1 MSDRKGAID
10 ALKNKE
16 MKKKWNILIVSYI
29 DDNYGDILIRIC
41 FEQLLRVVLKNLNVS
56 DESVQIS
63 RTSIKNVDEKLVC
76 SADIIAFSGGGLFG
90 LSYLGFYEG
99 VSRII
104 ELADQNDIPVILSSM
119 GFNNMDANADN
130 EHLIRELFQKKCIKA
145 LSVRE
150 NLPLFRRYAGG
161 GDFEICQ
168 VCDPAVWTKYV
179 YATRLPQP
187 LQTHSDEIIGINVV
201 RGGLFKDNDIPWNL
215 GDELRYLDE
224 LRQELDKRGLRYLFY
239 TNGSFLDDNTLH
251 YFADQYDIPDE
262 RLVFPMT
269 TSEWVGTVAQFD
281 RVASIRM
288 HSSIVSYALSIP
300 SVNLIW
306 NKKIPFFYEYIGYPE
321 RALDV
326 TQWNGSAVFEMLE
339 QIKEQPYPLNEEYL
353 MSLYRYLYR
362 VMRMLLPTQAT
373 EEDVFHFAAVTKELC
388 GMSVSDEED
397 GDNLRFKLN
406 KGERQ
411 YLLRFKE
418 LREQECEL
426 KQLRKAKKEL
436 DRKNKEIEKL
446 KIKLQRLNR
455 LPSVR
460 LARLLRRVIRKLQK
474 R

>member
-1 MSDRKGAID
+1 MKYSE
-10 ALKNKE
+10 NKE
-16 MKKKWNILIVSYI
+16 KRNILIVSYI

-41 FEQLLRVVLKNLNVS
+41 FEQLLRIVLKNL
-56 DESVQIS
+56 DIGEDAFRIS
-63 RTSIKNVDEKLVC
+63 RMSIKDVDDALVC
-76 SADIIAFSGGGLFG
+76 SADLIAFSGGGLFG

-99 VSRII
+99 VNRII
-104 ELADQNDIPVILSSM
+104 TLADEHHIPVVLSSM
-119 GFNNMDANADN
+119 GFNNMDANEDN
-130 EHLIRELFQKKCIKA
+130 EYLIRQLFQKKCIKA

-150 NLPLFRRYAGG
+150 NLPLFRRYAGDA
-161 GDFEICQ
+161 DFEICQ

-179 YATRLPQP
+179 YASRLPQP
-187 LQTHSDEIIGINVV
+187 SRQGELIGINVV
-201 RGGLFKDNDIPWNL
+201 RGGLFKDNDIRWNL

-224 LRQELDKRGLRYLFY
+224 LRRELDRRGLRCLFY

-262 RLVFPMT
+262 CLVFPMT
-269 TSEWVGTVAQFD
+269 TTEWVGTVAQFD

-306 NKKIPFFYEYIGYPE
+306 NKKIPFFYENIGYPE
-321 RALDV
+321 RAVDV

-339 QIKEQPYPLNEEYL
+339 QIKDRPYPLNEEYL

-362 VMRMLLPTQAT
+362 VMGKLLPTQTTEADLFDFAT
-373 EEDVFHFAAVTKELC
+373 VTRELC
-388 GMSVSDEED
+388 GMTVPETED
-397 GDNLRFKLN
+397 SDNLRFKLN

-418 LREQECEL
+418 LREQESEL

-436 DRKNKEIEKL
+436 EKKNQEIAGL
-446 KIKLQRLNR
+446 KSRLHRLNY
-455 LPSVR
+455 LPSVF
-460 LARLLRRVIRKLQK
+460 LLRLVRRVVRRLRHMRKLPKQPS
-474 R
+474 